1 MVEECEWQQGMR
13 ELTEKERQEYF
24 HRSYTAVDGL
34 WFMKIEE
41 QLGFEAALKI
51 DEAVWRILPK
61 IQART
66 LKGMMGLESGL
77 ADLQAALS
85 ERLEMEGFKFE
96 MRQKED
102 VLEVTVSRCPWN
114 QIMIK
119 CGRGHLSEQVSN
131 VICWVENEAWA
142 NEFSGG
148 DGGEIG
154 FVREARLCREEE
166 RCRLLFGRKRQ
177 REDRCREE

>member
-1 MVEECEWQQGMR
+1 MR

-41 QLGFEAALKI
+41 LLGFEAALKV

-66 LKGMMGLESGL
+66 LKDMMGLERGL
-77 ADLQAALS
+77 VDLQAALS
-85 ERLEMEGFKFE
+85 ERLAMEGFEFE
-96 MRQKED
+96 MRQRED
-102 VLEVTVSRCPWN
+102 GLEVTVCRCPWH

-119 CGRGHLSEQVSN
+119 SGRGHLSEQVSD
-131 VICWVENEAWA
+131 VICRVENGTWA
-142 NEFSGG
+142 DEFSGG
-148 DGGEIG
+148 DGGEIC
-154 FVREARLCREEE
+154 FVREARLCRGEE
-166 RCRLLFGRKRQ
+166 RCRLLFGRKVK
-177 REDRCREE
+177 REDFCGEV

>member
-1 MVEECEWQQGMR
+1 MR
-13 ELTEKERQEYF
+13 KLTDKERQEYF

-41 QLGFEAALKI
+41 QFGFEAALKI
-51 DEAVWRILPK
+51 DEAVWGILPK

-66 LKGMMGLESGL
+66 LKGLMGLERGL

-85 ERLEMEGFKFE
+85 ERLAMEGFEFE
-96 MRQKED
+96 MRQTD
-102 VLEVTVSRCPWN
+102 DGLEVTVCRCPWH

-119 CGRGHLSEQVSN
+119 SGREHLSEQVSD
-131 VICWVENEAWA
+131 VICRVENGTWA
-142 NEFSGG
+142 DEFSGG

-154 FVREARLCREEE
+154 FVREARLCRGGE
-166 RCRLLFGRKRQ
+166 RCRLLFGRKGQ
-177 REDRCREE
+177 REDCCSKE